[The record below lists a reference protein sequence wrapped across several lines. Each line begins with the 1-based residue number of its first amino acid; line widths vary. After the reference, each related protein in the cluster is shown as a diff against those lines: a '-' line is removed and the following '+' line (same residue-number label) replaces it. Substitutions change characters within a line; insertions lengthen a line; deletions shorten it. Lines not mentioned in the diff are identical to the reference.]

1 MTNFGR
7 DSLRFNYSW
16 TTTEGDS
23 KKVIGYPDNVL
34 LNRNEGYEILHFIN
48 KYMLT
53 RNLNSTISNFTA
65 IENSIKTS
73 VPSNLRSQAHIKTW
87 LDNNL
92 K

>member
-1 MTNFGR
+1 MANFGK
-7 DSLRFNYSW
+7 DSLKYNYSW

-34 LNRNEGYEILHFIN
+34 LNRNEGYEMLHFIN
-48 KYMLT
+48 KYMT
-53 RNLNSTISNFTA
+53 SRNLNNTLSNFNI

-73 VPSNLRSQAHIKTW
+73 VPTNLRSHAHIRQW

-92 K
+92 N

>member
-1 MTNFGR
+1 MANFGR
-7 DSLRFNYSW
+7 NSLKFNYSW

-34 LNRNEGYEILHFIN
+34 LNRNEGYEMLHFIN
-48 KYMLT
+48 KYMVT
-53 RNLNSTISNFTA
+53 RNLSITESNFTT
-65 IENSIKTS
+65 IEYSIKTN
-73 VPSNLRSQAHIKTW
+73 VPSDLRSQTHIKTW